1 MNREE
6 LQKLLETPLDPNLDY
21 FDATASIEAMAN
33 HIRELHKLIN
43 FMFETMALQ
52 GQSILDLRQ
61 KQVAAKGA
69 IEFLAEL
76 NGCETD
82 EGPIAGVKAP
92 ALVGPDGRK
101 LS

>member
-1 MNREE
+1 MDRE
-6 LQKLLETPLDPNLDY
+6 KLVRILETPLDPNLDY

-43 FMFETMALQ
+43 FMFETLALQ
-52 GQSILDLRQ
+52 GGSIIEVRKMQ
-61 KQVAAKGA
+61 AAQKGA
-69 IEFLAEL
+69 IEFIADAVGIEQ
-76 NGCETD
+76 D
-82 EGPIAGVKAP
+82 EGPIEAVRSP